1 MCAVD
6 VLTRIP
12 NVLIMER
19 RQFLKQSTL
28 ASSLF
33 FVPNFVKAFENL
45 ATTSLGYKRLVII
58 QLAGGNDGL
67 NTIIPFNNDVYYR
80 NRPTISIKKNE
91 IIKVTDELGFNSN
104 LLPLKKLY
112 DQGHLTIIN
121 NVGYP
126 NPNRSHFRSTDIWET
141 ASDSNQ
147 YLQTGWIGRYLDKY
161 GNKSYNAI
169 ETDDSLSL
177 ALKGQNINGIATK
190 NPQVLFRTSQD
201 PYFKNVLEHYEDEH
215 LSEHNLGYL
224 YKTMIAAESSAK
236 YIFEKHKTASNKHE
250 YPNNEFA
257 NQLKT
262 TSKLI
267 NSGIE
272 TKVFY
277 SSLGGFDTHARQLN
291 KQSRLLKIY
300 AEGIDAFVSDLKQ
313 QGTFNDTLILTF
325 SEFGRRVKQNA
336 ANGTDHG
343 AASNVFIIG
352 NKLKTL
358 GFYNDFGGLSN
369 LDGNGDLK
377 YTIDFRS
384 IYATLLGKWLA
395 VDESTIL
402 SNNFSRLD
410 FI

>member
-1 MCAVD
+1 LCAVD

-352 NKLKTL
+352 NKLKTP
-358 GFYNDFGGLSN
+358 GFYNDFSGLSN

>member
-6 VLTRIP
+6 VVTRIP

-80 NRPTISIKKNE
+80 NRPTIGIQKNE
-91 IIKVTDELGFNSN
+91 LIKVTDELGFHSS
-104 LLPLKKLY
+104 LQPLKKLY
-112 DQGHLTIIN
+112 DQGYLTIIN

-126 NPNRSHFRSTDIWET
+126 NPNRSHFRSTDIWQT
-141 ASDSNQ
+141 ASHSDQ
-147 YLQTGWIGRYLDKY
+147 YLQTGWIGRYLDAY
-161 GNKSYNAI
+161 GKQPYNAI
-169 ETDDSLSL
+169 EIDDSLSL
-177 ALKGQNINGIATK
+177 ALKGQHINGIATK
-190 NPQVLFRTSQD
+190 NPQVLFRMSQD
-201 PYFKNVLEHYEDEH
+201 PYFKNVLKHYQDEH

-236 YIFEKHKTASNKHE
+236 YIFEKHKTASNSYE
-250 YPNNEFA
+250 YPNNEFS

-267 NSGIE
+267 NSGID

-277 SSLGGFDTHARQLN
+277 SSLGGFDTHAGQPN

-300 AEGIDAFVSDLKQ
+300 AEGIDVFVSDLKQ

-352 NKLKTL
+352 NQFKTP
-358 GFYNDFGGLSN
+358 GFYNDMTSLSD
-369 LDGNGDLK
+369 LDENGDVK
-377 YTIDFRS
+377 YTVDFRS
-384 IYATLLGKWLA
+384 IYATLLGNWLG
-395 VDESTIL
+395 VEDDTIL
-402 SNNFSRLD
+402 NKTFSRLD

>member
-1 MCAVD
+1 MCAID
-6 VLTRIP
+6 VIARIS

-19 RQFLKQSTL
+19 RHFLKQTTL

-33 FVPNFVKAFENL
+33 FVPNFVKAFENV

-58 QLAGGNDGL
+58 QLSGGNDGL

-80 NRPTISIKKNE
+80 NRPTLGIKKNE
-91 IIKVTDELGFNSN
+91 LINVTDELGFHSN

-112 DQGHLTIIN
+112 DQGQLTIIN

-126 NPNRSHFRSTDIWET
+126 NPNRSHFRSTDIWQT
-141 ASDSNQ
+141 ASHSNQ
-147 YLQTGWIGRYLDKY
+147 YLQTGWIGRYLDAYAK
-161 GNKSYNAI
+161 NPYNAI
-169 ETDDSLSL
+169 EIDDSLSL

-201 PYFKNVLEHYEDEH
+201 PYFKNVLEYYQDEH

-236 YIFEKHKTASNKHE
+236 YIFEKHRTAPNKQE

-277 SSLGGFDTHARQLN
+277 SSLGGFDTHAGQPN

-300 AEGIDAFVSDLKQ
+300 AESIEAFVLDLKQ
-313 QGTFNDTLILTF
+313 QGTFDDTLILTF

-343 AASNVFIIG
+343 AANNIFIIG
-352 NKLKTL
+352 NQLKKP
-358 GFYNDFGGLSN
+358 GFFNDLASLSD
-369 LDGNGDLK
+369 LDDNGDLK
-377 YTIDFRS
+377 YTVDFRS
-384 IYATLLGKWLA
+384 IYATVLGKWLT
-395 VDESTIL
+395 VEDETIL
-402 SNNFSRLD
+402 NKNFSKLD

>member
-1 MCAVD
+1 
-6 VLTRIP
+6 
-12 NVLIMER
+12 MER
-19 RQFLKQSTL
+19 RQFLKQSAL

-33 FVPNFVKAFENL
+33 FIPSFIKAFENL
-45 ATTSLGYKRLVII
+45 GSSHLGYKRLVII
-58 QLAGGNDGL
+58 QLSGGNDGL
-67 NTIIPFNNDVYYR
+67 NTIIPFHNDVYYR
-80 NRPTISIKKNE
+80 NRPSLGIKSNSL
-91 IIKVTDELGFNSN
+91 IKVTDELGFHNN

-112 DQGHLTIIN
+112 DQGCLTIIN

-126 NPNRSHFRSTDIWET
+126 NPNRSHFRSTDIWQT
-141 ASDSNQ
+141 ASHSNQ
-147 YLQTGWIGRYLDKY
+147 YLQTGWIGRYLDTY
-161 GNKSYNAI
+161 GKNPYNAI
-169 ETDDSLSL
+169 EIDDSLSL

-190 NPQVLFRTSQD
+190 NPNILFRISQD
-201 PYFKNVLEHYEDEH
+201 PYFKNVLEYYQDEH

-236 YIFEKHKTASNKHE
+236 YIFEKHKMASNKQE

-277 SSLGGFDTHARQLN
+277 SSLGGFDTHAGQSI

-300 AEGIDAFVSDLKQ
+300 AEGIEAFVTDLKH

-343 AASNVFIIG
+343 AANNVFIIG
-352 NKLKTL
+352 NQLKTP
-358 GFYNDFGGLSN
+358 GFFNELASLSD
-369 LDGNGDLK
+369 LDDNGDLK

-384 IYATLLGKWLA
+384 IYATVLNKWLE
-395 VDESTIL
+395 VKDESIL
-402 SNNFSRLD
+402 NKNFSKLD